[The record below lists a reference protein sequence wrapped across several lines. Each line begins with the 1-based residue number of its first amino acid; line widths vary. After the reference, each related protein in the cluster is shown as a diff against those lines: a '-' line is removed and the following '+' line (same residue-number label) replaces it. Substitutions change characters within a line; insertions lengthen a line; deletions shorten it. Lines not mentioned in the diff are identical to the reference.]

1 MHFIFNRTITF
12 FSKNSQLPQSPA
24 MSKINKKYTTICAR
38 ELFEGSQHGSHQLPL
53 YQSTSFVPENMEEG
67 MKVFRGEK
75 KGFIYTRYGNPT
87 IEAVEKKL
95 ALLEGLGTDTECRA
109 VLTSS
114 GMSAISTLIQA
125 LLAPGKG
132 ILIYPSLYGGTLEY
146 FFTEL
151 PKSGH
156 KIFQADLQNES
167 ELKSFLHKNAGE
179 IGLIYFETPTN
190 PGLKII
196 DIEKISQIAKSHGI
210 PTVVDNTFCTSY
222 IQRPIELGVDYV
234 IYSTTKFING
244 HGTSIGGAIIGTDGD
259 IMQNK
264 VWKTMKLMGTCI
276 SPFEAWLINQGIKTL
291 PLRMEEQTQNAVQL
305 AYHLMKYPDKVR
317 EVHYPGLEQHAGFD
331 IAQKQMSIPGS
342 MLSFELNANLEQS
355 TAFCNGLAYSKAPTL
370 GDTDTLL
377 LHPATSSH
385 INVDPKIREES
396 GITDGLIRLSV
407 GLEDIDDLI
416 AEMDA
421 ALQLI

>member
-1 MHFIFNRTITF
+1 
-12 FSKNSQLPQSPA
+12 
-24 MSKINKKYTTICAR
+24 
-38 ELFEGSQHGSHQLPL
+38 
-53 YQSTSFVPENMEEG
+53 
-67 MKVFRGEK
+67 
-75 KGFIYTRYGNPT
+75 GNPT

-95 ALLEGLGTDTECRA
+95 ALLESLGGDTDCHA

-125 LLAPGKG
+125 LLPHGKG
-132 ILIYPSLYGGTLEY
+132 VLIHPSLYGGTLEY
-146 FFTEL
+146 FFSEL

-156 KIFQADLQNES
+156 KIFQADFRNET
-167 ELKSFLHKNAGE
+167 ELNNSLEKYGEE
-179 IGLIYFETPTN
+179 IGLVYFETPTN
-190 PGLKII
+190 PGLEII
-196 DIEKISQIAKSHGI
+196 DISNVSRLAKRYEI

-222 IQRPIELGVDYV
+222 IQRPLQLGADYV

-244 HGTSIGGAIIGTDGD
+244 HGTSIGGAIIGKNEEV
-259 IMQNK
+259 MRNR

-291 PLRMEEQTQNAVQL
+291 PLRMEKQTENASQL
-305 AYHLMKYPDKVR
+305 AKHLAKFPDKVR
-317 EVHYPGLEQHAGFD
+317 VVHYPGLEHHSGFD
-331 IAQKQMSIPGS
+331 LGKKQMSLPGS
-342 MLSFELNANLEQS
+342 MLSFELIANLKKS
-355 TAFCNGLAYSKAPTL
+355 VAFCNRLAYSKAPTL

-385 INVDPKIREES
+385 INVDPKIREET

-416 AEMDA
+416 EEMNA
-421 ALQLI
+421 ALKLLI